1 MPIITSNIEEFTET
15 RIAVDAN
22 TYSLTL
28 TNYSNI
34 MLEVVKEE
42 VSASI
47 TIPAYAIANISVL
60 PNLHLIIRRQNIDPN
75 ALILTGMQIYYS
87 QNSSKISDSIQPLSN
102 LPAYVMKTDIT
113 APVSIEGTIPVTGNV
128 SIDSPVSIEGTV
140 PVTGSVSISAPVSI
154 AGTVGVA
161 GTVGIEGI
169 TITDG
174 TIPISGDVNVTGD
187 VNVVQGNVSVVNT
200 PEVTVAAPITV
211 DGIVEVQ
218 GNVDVSGSAVT
229 VASGNVSIVNTP
241 AVTVDG
247 SVSLEAGTTVNIGS
261 MPNVNIAGITVTDG
275 NLPVTGNV
283 TVNGSVTVASGNVSI
298 VNTPAVTVDGSIS
311 LEAGT
316 TVNIGSMPNVTLA
329 SGTVVNIGTMP
340 NVTIAGT
347 PTVNIGSGSI
357 TVNSGNIN
365 IANAPDVNV
374 QSSAPQPGQGYCATI
389 TAYVGSA
396 YNAISEVMF
405 MAKNPLQPANQ
416 LPASEFTK
424 SSRIT
429 GFMIAMPK
437 SWINGVS
444 SNVTVTVDFYQR
456 KDTNTPTYAIY
467 TETLGF
473 YYNSSGVTVNPVVY
487 RQIDTPFMAN
497 CAIVTVHGTNTTPYY
512 MTYQL
517 AVDAITN
524 NNRIR
529 INGRQGLG
537 VSNCGII
544 KFEKQFTA
552 TGGFSNTIFICPSA
566 RYTHLTYAEDELD
579 MNGAVNAMDVG
590 VYDTTG
596 TFRGRIM
603 RQRSPSLLKPTD
615 YNLDIW
621 LPPSYTIKSNIT
633 VTTSGVRRLLYIYYE
648 LWDIDEPSEFTF

>member
-1 MPIITSNIEEFTET
+1 
-15 RIAVDAN
+15 
-22 TYSLTL
+22 
-28 TNYSNI
+28 

-47 TIPAYAIANISVL
+47 TIPAYAIANISVS
-60 PNLHLIIRRQNIDPN
+60 PNMHLIIRRQNIDPN

-87 QNSSKISDSIQPLSN
+87 QNSTKISDSIQPLSN
-102 LPAYVMKTDIT
+102 LPAYIMHTDIT
-113 APVSIEGTIPVTGNV
+113 APVNIEGTIPITG
-128 SIDSPVSIEGTV
+128 T
-140 PVTGSVSISAPVSI
+140 
-154 AGTVGVA
+154 
-161 GTVGIEGI
+161 
-169 TITDG
+169 
-174 TIPISGDVNVTGD
+174 
-187 VNVVQGNVSVVNT
+187 
-200 PEVTVAAPITV
+200 
-211 DGIVEVQ
+211 
-218 GNVDVSGSAVT
+218 
-229 VASGNVSIVNTP
+229 
-241 AVTVDG
+241 
-247 SVSLEAGTTVNIGS
+247 VSLEAGTTVNI
-261 MPNVNIAGITVTDG
+261 
-275 NLPVTGNV
+275 
-283 TVNGSVTVASGNVSI
+283 AS
-298 VNTPAVTVDGSIS
+298 
-311 LEAGT
+311 
-316 TVNIGSMPNVTLA
+316 
-329 SGTVVNIGTMP
+329 MP

-374 QSSAPQPGQGYCATI
+374 QSTAPQPGQGYCATI

-396 YNAISEVMF
+396 YNSITEVMF
-405 MAKNPLQPANQ
+405 MAKNPLQPASQ

-537 VSNCGII
+537 VSDCGII

-579 MNGAVNAMDVG
+579 MNGTVRAMDVS

-621 LPPSYTIKSNIT
+621 LPPSYTIKSNVT
-633 VTTSGVRRLLYIYYE
+633 VTTSGIRRLLYIYYE
-648 LWDIDEPSEFTF
+648 LWDIDEPSDFTF